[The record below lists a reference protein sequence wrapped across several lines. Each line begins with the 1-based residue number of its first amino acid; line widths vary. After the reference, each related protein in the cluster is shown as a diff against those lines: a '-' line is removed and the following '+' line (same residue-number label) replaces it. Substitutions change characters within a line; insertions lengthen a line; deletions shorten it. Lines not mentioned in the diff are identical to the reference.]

1 MGSGA
6 RHLGV
11 MKRPK
16 HLDAPDYL
24 SPSPPVP
31 DPEPLVDP
39 APPAGEEQRLDPT
52 RYGDWEKKGIA
63 VDF

>member
-1 MGSGA
+1 
-6 RHLGV
+6 

-24 SPSPPVP
+24 TPSPPVP
-31 DPEPLVDP
+31 AP
-39 APPAGEEQRLDPT
+39 APIDTPAAPAGEEQRLDPT

>member
-1 MGSGA
+1 
-6 RHLGV
+6 
-11 MKRPK
+11 MKRPTS
-16 HLDAPDYL
+16 LDPPAYL

-31 DPEPLVDP
+31 APERADDAL
-39 APPAGEEQRLDPT
+39 PPAGESNRLDPT

>member
-1 MGSGA
+1 
-6 RHLGV
+6 

-16 HLDAPDYL
+16 RLDPPKDL
-24 SPSPPVP
+24 SPSPPI
-31 DPEPLVDP
+31 PEPREIEAP
-39 APPAGEEQRLDPT
+39 EPPAGEETKSDPT

>member
-1 MGSGA
+1 
-6 RHLGV
+6 
-11 MKRPK
+11 MKRPQRAK
-16 HLDAPDYL
+16 PPADL

-31 DPEPLVDP
+31 EPQSVEP
-39 APPAGEEQRLDPT
+39 AKPPAGEEQRLDPT

>member
-1 MGSGA
+1 
-6 RHLGV
+6 

-16 HLDAPDYL
+16 RLDPPADL

-31 DPEPLVDP
+31 DPQESDTDE
-39 APPAGEEQRLDPT
+39 PPAGEEGKLDPT

-63 VDF
+63 IDF